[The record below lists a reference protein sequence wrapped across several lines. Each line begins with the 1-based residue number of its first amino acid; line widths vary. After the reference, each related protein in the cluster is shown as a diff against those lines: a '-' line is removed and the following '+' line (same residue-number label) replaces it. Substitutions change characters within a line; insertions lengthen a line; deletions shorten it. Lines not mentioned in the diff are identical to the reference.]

1 MNLFSIR
8 NIPKIEKVGIYAIYC
23 KATNKYYIGSS
34 NNVYA
39 RLAAHCRELRL
50 HGGIGVTA
58 KLDEDVK
65 RHGLENIEFAILE
78 TFEDNVLKYEELY
91 KIEKEYV
98 IKYNSI
104 FPNGYN
110 TYLPNPTNNK
120 KRGVL
125 IKATTVEESRNKRKE
140 YIKTTT
146 IGCKLKKE
154 QAERFKAY
162 AASQGTTVSRLIKEF
177 VLDTIRGE
185 GENDGKPQ
193 SRN

>member
-1 MNLFSIR
+1 MKLFPIC

-34 NNVYA
+34 NNVYT

-65 RHGLENIEFAILE
+65 RHGLGNIEFAILE
-78 TFEDNVLKYEELY
+78 TFEDNELKYEELY
-91 KIEKEYV
+91 EIEKEYV

-125 IKATTVEESRNKRKE
+125 IKATTIEESRNKRKE
-140 YIKTTT
+140 YIKNTT
-146 IGCKLKKE
+146 IGCKLEKE
-154 QAERFKAY
+154 QAKRFKAY
-162 AASQGTTVSRLIKEF
+162 AASQGTTANALLKQF
-177 VLDTIRGE
+177 VLDTI
-185 GENDGKPQ
+185 KSPV
-193 SRN
+193 